1 MRGSVHPTQY
11 PVCGSGQ
18 HWMSRRKNWASTK
31 WLTPINPT
39 LLHNYVGQSIL
50 PLVWISLWLFLL
62 LLFFF
67 VCFVVTSKSK
77 GDIDH
82 DCSQSGK
89 EASLKLELKTSETD
103 HFHSLH
109 DILWQISCCQQ
120 MSFLFTVSFP
130 FALCCCCCYQHRATR
145 ATASSY
151 KSQWEIK
158 SGALTETEGREKMW
172 GSGII
177 KGEYLGRMNEETQCR
192 EVLERNGYAQMRK
205 VRMSMM

>member
-1 MRGSVHPTQY
+1 MIDPHKSHPTPQLCRPEY
-11 PVCGSGQ
+11 PAFSL
-18 HWMSRRKNWASTK
+18 N
-31 WLTPINPT
+31 
-39 LLHNYVGQSIL
+39 
-50 PLVWISLWLFLL
+50 ISMAFS
-62 LLFFF
+62 FVIFF
-67 VCFVVTSKSK
+67 VCFVITSKSK

-82 DCSQSGK
+82 DCSQCGK